1 MTKKDL
7 RTGMVVTYRNG
18 EKRTVFCDVYTHT
31 GSMDYISNGGSWNEL
46 CNFNE
51 DLTSRVT
58 SDMDIVKIEVL
69 TNVICICHNPNE
81 LSKHQL
87 KTIWERKEVKQ
98 MTVAEIEAILGHKVE
113 IISDQ

>member
-7 RTGMVVTYRNG
+7 RTGMVVTYNNG

-31 GSMDYISNGGSWNEL
+31 GSTDYVSNGNVWNEL

-51 DLTSRVT
+51 DLTSRILG
-58 SDMDIVKIEVL
+58 DMDIVKVEIL
-69 TNVICICHNPNE
+69 TDRTHICYDPNE
-81 LSKHQL
+81 LSKHKL
-87 KTIWERKEVKQ
+87 KTIWEREEVKQ